1 MLYLVLYYE
10 YIYLV
15 VLLIV
20 RYSPHYS
27 TRTYFLLATY
37 LVLVH
42 ASTGAKVLMTNSES
56 ARENLLSER
65 LIEARRVGCWL
76 ECEQRPAR
84 GVQHGPCELRP

>member
-27 TRTYFLLATY
+27 YVLLTSDI

-42 ASTGAKVLMTNSES
+42 ASTGAKVLMTISES